1 MIKGNVMNVKIFIV
15 GEFNVKKFVRNSV
28 EKYKKINIY
37 VIEQTVPV
45 LKVVLILVIFLMN
58 NAHNVKINI
67 IQLQKAVYIN
77 ALLIVKM
84 NIVIKKMVIA
94 MSVMRV
100 TMMINASQ
108 NVMNYVNQLAIKKT
122 EDAMNVLMVIIKAK
136 TKCVINVLIIV

>member
-1 MIKGNVMNVKIFIV
+1 M
-15 GEFNVKKFVRNSV
+15 
-28 EKYKKINIY
+28 
-37 VIEQTVPV
+37 
-45 LKVVLILVIFLMN
+45 
-58 NAHNVKINI
+58 KINI